1 MYGSNILKSFT
12 LRKLDKHED
21 DQTILNQGSKFHD
34 RVFLP
39 SAKDRKLLRKLVTEE
54 IRAAEF
60 LGSQLESENGE
71 LVREVID
78 RLYQVY
84 DDVPDAYLP
93 LLTDLGKYT
102 SVTGKNWAQSVSS
115 KAIK

>member
-21 DQTILNQGSKFHD
+21 EQTILNQGSKFHG

-39 SAKDRKLLRKLVTEE
+39 RAKDRKLLRMLVMEE

-60 LGSQLESENGE
+60 LGSQLQSENGE
-71 LVREVID
+71 KERETE
-78 RLYQVY
+78 RNREKERE
-84 DDVPDAYLP
+84 
-93 LLTDLGKYT
+93 TERKRE
-102 SVTGKNWAQSVSS
+102 
-115 KAIK
+115 

>member
-39 SAKDRKLLRKLVTEE
+39 SAKDRKLLRKLVMEE
-54 IRAAEF
+54 IRAVEF
-60 LGSQLESENGE
+60 LGSKLESENGE
-71 LVREVID
+71 KQRETERKREKEKEREIE
-78 RLYQVY
+78 RE
-84 DDVPDAYLP
+84 
-93 LLTDLGKYT
+93 K
-102 SVTGKNWAQSVSS
+102 
-115 KAIK
+115 